1 MFVKLIAGS
10 NLGRYGKNKKK
21 IEMKKGKEKSYF
33 IEMYEKSIN

>member
-10 NLGRYGKNKKK
+10 NLGNGKNKKK